1 MPKQF
6 EIRPAQLS
14 DCAQILDLIKELALY
29 EKEPD
34 AVETTVKDL
43 EEALF
48 VGSNTFNNQPACY
61 AVVIDDQ
68 ENPGQLSG
76 FALYMLHF
84 STWTGKYGIYLE
96 DLYVRES
103 KRGLGMGKA
112 LLEHLAQICVKKGY
126 ARFEWWVLDWNT
138 PAWDFYLAKGSIP
151 MTEWT
156 MHRMQGQA
164 LKDLGK
170 G

>member
-1 MPKQF
+1 MLHLKEKCFSKKTVILLESF
-6 EIRPAQLS
+6 ETL
-14 DCAQILDLIKELALY
+14 DCIFRRLEQIYK
-29 EKEPD
+29 
-34 AVETTVKDL
+34 
-43 EEALF
+43 
-48 VGSNTFNNQPACY
+48 QPACY

-76 FALYMLHF
+76 FALSMLHF

-138 PAWDFYLAKGSIP
+138 PAWDFYLA
-151 MTEWT
+151 TERTSLMLTHWT
-156 MHRMQGQA
+156 ACRS
-164 LKDLGK
+164 
-170 G
+170 

>member
-6 EIRPAQLS
+6 EIRPAQVT
-14 DCAQILDLIKELALY
+14 DCAQILELIKELALY
-29 EKEPD
+29 EKNPD
-34 AVETTVKDL
+34 AVATSVKDL

-48 VGSNTFNNQPACY
+48 VGSNTFNNQPACFSF
-61 AVVIDDQ
+61 VIDDQ
-68 ENPGQLSG
+68 ESPGKLSG

-112 LLEHLAQICVKKGY
+112 LLEHLAQICVKKCY

-170 G
+170 S

>member
-6 EIRPAQLS
+6 EIRPAQLT
-14 DCAQILDLIKELALY
+14 DCAQILELIKELALY
-29 EKEPD
+29 EKGPD

-48 VGSNTFNNQPACY
+48 IGSNTFNKQPACY

-68 ENPGQLSG
+68 ENQGQLAG

-84 STWTGKYGIYLE
+84 STWTGRYGIYLE
-96 DLYVRES
+96 DLYVRET
-103 KRGLGMGKA
+103 KRGLGMGRE
-112 LLEHLAQICVKKGY
+112 LLEHLAQICVKNDY
-126 ARFEWWVLDWNT
+126 ARFEWWVLNWNK
-138 PAWDFYLAKGSIP
+138 PAWDFYVAKGSIP

-156 MHRMQGQA
+156 RHRMQGQA

-170 G
+170 N

>member
-6 EIRPAQLS
+6 EIRPAQLT

-48 VGSNTFNNQPACY
+48 VGSSTFNNQPACY

-112 LLEHLAQICVKKGY
+112 LLQHLAQICVKKGY
-126 ARFEWWVLDWNT
+126 ARFQWCVLDCNT
-138 PAWDFYLAKGSIP
+138 AA
-151 MTEWT
+151 
-156 MHRMQGQA
+156 
-164 LKDLGK
+164 
-170 G
+170 